1 MGGANASTQ
10 RDLIPADPWQP
21 SPSVLTF
28 LAMARHYEP
37 SPCCVDIGHGH
48 RTDADKDGAGRRL
61 VDGGWW
67 ILDAGCWMLG
77 AECRCRVLDTGWWI
91 LVLDGGRR
99 SAVRGDATANPV
111 RLRRR
116 RQSLE

>member
-1 MGGANASTQ
+1 LAILPISHKGIDLRIRLQDYLIHLATFSRRAAAKGAGPGDSSMGGANASTQ

-21 SPSVLTF
+21 GPSVLTF

-61 VDGGWW
+61 GDGGR
-67 ILDAGCWMLG
+67 GMWM
-77 AECRCRVLDTGWWI
+77 VDVDTGW
-91 LVLDGGRR
+91 
-99 SAVRGDATANPV
+99 
-111 RLRRR
+111 
-116 RQSLE
+116 